1 MYTLIFQV
9 HHLNPPIQMMSY
21 ETSIAKCDTTMGNII
36 NIFLKNIPTL
46 RDMIKCSN
54 LNCKKPTMTIIP
66 YITINIKDDNFNNL
80 EVMVERRVSE
90 ETNICGHVD
99 NDNIPCTG
107 YKTISP
113 VVSKLHIFIELLY
126 WNGK

>member
-1 MYTLIFQV
+1 MYTLLFQV

-54 LNCKKPTMTIIP
+54 LNCKKSTMTIIP
-66 YITINIKDDNFNNL
+66 YITINIKDDNINDL

-90 ETNICGHVD
+90 ETTICGHSD

-107 YKTISP
+107 YKTIRP

>member
-1 MYTLIFQV
+1 
-9 HHLNPPIQMMSY
+9 MSF
-21 ETSIAKCDTTMGNII
+21 ETSIANCDATMGNTI

-46 RDMIKCSN
+46 NEIIKCSDP
-54 LNCKKPTMTIIP
+54 NCKKPTVMPIQIP
-66 YITINIKDDNFNNL
+66 YITINIKDDNLKEL
-80 EVMVERRVSE
+80 EEMIDRRVRN
-90 ETNICGHVD
+90 ETSICGHVD
-99 NDNIPCTG
+99 NRNSPCTG